1 MRWKVKIRAEIDI
14 IAVGKLKE
22 EYLRNAQE
30 KFLKDLNQRA
40 RINVIEIKDEKTKEG
55 ASDKELERVK
65 NIEGKSIIKHLDPRA
80 KIIAMDLCGKKTT
93 SDALSRILLSE
104 LLDGQKIQFVIGGSL
119 GISEEI
125 LGMAYKRIS
134 FGAMT
139 YPHQL
144 FRVMLLEELKK
155 SI

>member
-1 MRWKVKIRAEIDI
+1 MKTRGEIDI

-30 KFLKDLNQRA
+30 KFLKELNQRA

-55 ASDKELERVK
+55 ASDRELERVK
-65 NIEGKSIIKHLDPRA
+65 NLEGKSIIKHLDPRG
-80 KIIAMDLCGKKTT
+80 KIIAMDLSGKKTT
-93 SDALSRILLSE
+93 SDELSKILESE
-104 LLDGQKIQFVIGGSL
+104 LQDGQKIQFVIGGSL
-119 GISEEI
+119 GISSEI
-125 LGMAYKRIS
+125 LAMAHKRIS

>member
-1 MRWKVKIRAEIDI
+1 MKTRVEIEI

-22 EYLRNAQE
+22 DYLRNAQE
-30 KFLKDLNQRA
+30 TFLKDLNHRA
-40 RINVIEIKDEKTKEG
+40 HISVIEIKDEKTKEN
-55 ASDKELERVK
+55 ASIKELERVK
-65 NIEGKSIIKHLDPRA
+65 NLEGKSILKHLDLRG
-80 KIIAMDLCGKKTT
+80 KIIAMDISGKKTT
-93 SDALSRILLSE
+93 SGELKRILESE
-104 LLDGQKIQFVIGGSL
+104 LQDGQKIQFIIGGSL

-125 LGMAYKRIS
+125 LAMAHKRIS

-144 FRVMLLEELKK
+144 FRVMLLEELRK

>member
-1 MRWKVKIRAEIDI
+1 MKTRAEIDI

-30 KFLKDLNQRA
+30 KFLKELNQRA

-55 ASDKELERVK
+55 ASDRELERVK
-65 NIEGKSIIKHLDPRA
+65 NLEGKSIIKHLDPRG
-80 KIIAMDLCGKKTT
+80 KIIAMDLSGKKTT
-93 SDALSRILLSE
+93 SDELSKILESDLQ
-104 LLDGQKIQFVIGGSL
+104 DVQKIQFVIGGSL
-119 GISEEI
+119 GISSEI
-125 LGMAYKRIS
+125 LAMAQKRIS

>member
-1 MRWKVKIRAEIDI
+1 MKTKAEIDI

-22 EYLRNAQE
+22 EYLRKAQE
-30 KFLKDLNQRA
+30 VFLKDLNQRA

-65 NIEGKSIIKHLDPRA
+65 NLEGKNIFRHLDPRG

-93 SDALSRILLSE
+93 SDALGRILLTE
-104 LLDGQKIQFVIGGSL
+104 LLDGRKIQFVIGGSL

-125 LGMAYKRIS
+125 LAMAHIRIS

-155 SI
+155 TI

>member
-1 MRWKVKIRAEIDI
+1 MKTRVEIDI

-30 KFLKDLNQRA
+30 MFLKYLNQRA

-55 ASDKELERVK
+55 ASDRELERVK
-65 NIEGKSIIKHLDPRA
+65 NLEGKSILKYIDPRG
-80 KIIAMDLCGKKTT
+80 KIIAMDLRGKITT
-93 SDALSRILLSE
+93 SSALSKILESE

-125 LGMAYKRIS
+125 LGMAHKRIS

>member
-1 MRWKVKIRAEIDI
+1 MITRANIDI

-22 EYLRNAQE
+22 EFLRNAQE
-30 KFLKDLNQRA
+30 KFLKDLNQRS

-55 ASDKELERVK
+55 ASDRELERVK
-65 NIEGKSIIKHLDPRA
+65 NIEGKSILKHLDPRGR
-80 KIIAMDLCGKKTT
+80 IIAMDLSGKKTS
-93 SDALSRILLSE
+93 SDELRKVLESE
-104 LLDGQKIQFVIGGSL
+104 LMDGQKIQFIIGGSL

-125 LGMAYKRIS
+125 LTMAHKRIS

>member
-1 MRWKVKIRAEIDI
+1 MKTRGEIDI

-40 RINVIEIKDEKTKEG
+40 RIRVIEIKDEKTKEN
-55 ASDKELERVK
+55 ASDRELERVK
-65 NIEGKSIIKHLDPRA
+65 NLEGKSIIKHLDLRG

-93 SDALSRILLSE
+93 SDALSRILESE

-125 LGMAYKRIS
+125 LAMAHKRIS
-134 FGAMT
+134 FGDMT